1 MLGFFEIKGGKVV
14 PGSYQA
20 SPNHRL
26 LTNHGFFRLDRFLE
40 ERLHQE
46 LAARANVPG

>member
-1 MLGFFEIKGGKVV
+1 V

-26 LTNHGFFRLDRFLE
+26 LTNDGFFRLGRFLD

-46 LAARANVPG
+46 LAARANDPPKSNDPSG